1 MKEQKQKNSK
11 DAGQWLRPLRAMV
24 DVHAWEQGRRY
35 LEQGA
40 LQLLQL
46 GEQGNV
52 TATVQDYGERIYH
65 QQLLLPTFSTV
76 QQEAWK
82 QYFQEQPYEL
92 SQLLQHQLPPAL
104 SQVARSLHAPLDAP
118 PLEYWKM
125 ACSCPNRQV
134 PCRHLVVV
142 LLGIEQQ
149 IEQDPWWLF
158 RLRGMNLE
166 DLMGDKIGEQQLG
179 LEGFPSLQQQALPT
193 VPLQDNRTTVYS
205 SQALQQLDWSVIAN
219 NWKAYRRL
227 LDQQTLFYEGDLKK
241 LVQRYWRK
249 AIHYHKKQQLDP
261 ADYATWHQ
269 QLQQTK
275 EIALIINP
283 NHQLINLFAIQDG
296 QSQPLFV
303 RDRALETLVGLLETV
318 DLKELPL
325 YPESFIALHQL
336 YRFAIK
342 LLYEQAYLP
351 YLLRCPAGYLIQW
364 QPAYTVNSTIQA
376 LVEQLTAGL
385 PPDLLLLDGEALQ
398 YLPIQQQ
405 VLCFCHLVGSYNVQQ
420 SKLWIPEW
428 ASREQKVEYCF
439 FSGEATP
446 FDGGKEQSVPQQ
458 MQAWLQPF
466 YLGQAQYA
474 PVIKV
479 IEVEAE
485 EGEERHFYLRIY
497 IENKGDKAASLL
509 GLNQFLKQTTSKA
522 QQLVVLKTLQ
532 QLAAY
537 YPDLENIL
545 LQKETQSPLYTITEF
560 EWIFFE
566 VLPLLQMLHIAVIL
580 PYSLQQLT
588 KPRLGLHL
596 AAKAKPSAKKP
607 SFVSLQSLLTVEW
620 KVDIGTEMIEA
631 VEFLKLMKKKQ
642 GLVRHKGRYLYLS
655 EEELQQILEQLETPP
670 PAAAN
675 QLVQMALSH
684 YHTNYTVD
692 LSPEVETL
700 VQAFKASITVAPPQT
715 LQASLRPYQAVGYAW
730 MYKNAQ
736 LGLGSLIADDMGLG
750 KTLQVIAL
758 LLKFKEENRL
768 LHQKVLVVV
777 PTSLL
782 TNWQQEIRKFAPLL
796 QVGVYHG
803 PNRRLSSK
811 ADVVLTT
818 YGVARMEQARL
829 NQLDWY
835 ALVIDEAQAIKNVQA
850 GQTTA
855 IKSLKANLNIAMSG
869 TPVENRLAEYWSIM
883 DFVNPNYL
891 GSMAEFE
898 ASYSHPIEQENN
910 QQCLKAFRK
919 ATAPFILRRLKSD
932 KSIIQDLPDKIE
944 QNYTAQLQPIQAELY
959 QKIVKDSLAE
969 LQLYKQAP
977 KKRKGLLLKLMGS
990 LKQICNHPYQYLQ
1003 SGGSGPVYSGK
1014 SQLLLDLLTRIERQQ
1029 EKVLVFTQYRKMGR
1043 LMKGWIKERF
1053 GKEPLYLHGGC
1064 TRAERDSMVQA
1075 FQQDKQERVFLLSL
1089 KAAGTGLNLTAA
1101 NHVIHYDLWW
1111 NPAVEAQAT
1120 DRAYRIGQQKN
1131 VQVYR
1136 FITQGTLEEKI
1147 DAMIQ
1152 SKKALANQT
1161 VTLGEQWLGDLSP
1174 QELEELLQLQ

>member
-1 MKEQKQKNSK
+1 MKEQQQKISK
-11 DAGQWLRPLRAMV
+11 NEGRWPTPLRAV
-24 DVHAWEQGRRY
+24 IDRHWWEQGRVY
-35 LEQGA
+35 LAQGA
-40 LQLLQL
+40 LQTLQL
-46 GEQGNV
+46 GKQGNI
-52 TATVQDYGERIYH
+52 TATVQDYGKRIYQ
-65 QQLLLPTFSTV
+65 QQLLVPAFSMA
-76 QQEAWK
+76 QKKAWK
-82 QYFQEQPYEL
+82 QYFQEHPYNL
-92 SQLLQHQLPPAL
+92 SQLLQQQFPPVLWEAGL
-104 SQVARSLHAPLDAP
+104 VLHAPLDAP
-118 PLEYWKM
+118 PLEAWNM
-125 ACSCPNRQV
+125 ACSCPNRQA
-134 PCRHLVVV
+134 PCRHLMVV

-149 IEQDPWWLF
+149 IEQDPLWLF
-158 RLRGMNLE
+158 RLRGLDLE
-166 DLMGDKIGEQQLG
+166 DLVGEKAIEMPLE
-179 LEGFPSLQQQALPT
+179 LEGFLSLQQQALKA
-193 VPLQDNRTTVYS
+193 VPLQDKTFTVYS
-205 SQALQQLDWSVIAN
+205 SEVLQQLDWSVIDN
-219 NWKAYRRL
+219 NWKKYMRL
-227 LDQQTLFYEGDLKK
+227 LDHQTLFYEGDFKKK
-241 LVQRYWRK
+241 LQSYWRK
-249 AIHYHKKQQLDP
+249 AVHYHKKQQLNQE
-261 ADYATWHQ
+261 DYSKWHQ

-275 EIALIINP
+275 DIALVIDS
-283 NHQLINLFAIQDG
+283 NHQLVNLFAIRG
-296 QSQPLFV
+296 EQSQALFAS
-303 RDRALETLVGLLETV
+303 DRALETLVGVLETV
-318 DLKELPL
+318 DLKVLPL
-325 YPESFIALHQL
+325 YPESFIALHYL
-336 YRFAIK
+336 YRFALK

-351 YLLRCPAGYLIQW
+351 YILQGPAGYLIQW
-364 QPAYTVNSTIQA
+364 QPAYTVNSSIQS
-376 LVEQLTAGL
+376 LVEQLTEGL
-385 PPDLLLLDGEALQ
+385 PHDLLLLDGGSLQ

-405 VLCFCHLVGSYNVQQ
+405 VLCFCHLIGSYYIQQ

-428 ASREQKVEYCF
+428 DSREQKVEYCF
-439 FSGEATP
+439 FSGQPTP
-446 FDGGKEQSVPQQ
+446 FDEGQEQSVPKQI
-458 MQAWLQPF
+458 QAWLQPF

-479 IEVEAE
+479 MEVDAAE
-485 EGEERHFYLRIY
+485 GAERCFYWSIY
-497 IENKGDKAASLL
+497 VENKGDKAVPLL
-509 GLNQFLKQTTSKA
+509 RLEQFLQPSTSPKH
-522 QQLVVLKTLQ
+522 QLVVLKTLQ
-532 QLAAY
+532 RLAAY

-545 LQKETQSPLYTITEF
+545 FQKTANSPLYTIAEF

-566 VLPLLQMLHIAVIL
+566 VLPLLQMLHIAVVL

-588 KPRLGLHL
+588 KPRLAIHL
-596 AAKAKPSAKKP
+596 AAKAQPQTKKP
-607 SFVSLQSLLTVEW
+607 SFVSLKSLLTVEW
-620 KVDIGTEMIEA
+620 KVTIGSEMIEA

-655 EEELQQILEQLETPP
+655 EEELKQILAQLETPP
-670 PAAAN
+670 PATAN
-675 QLVQMALSH
+675 QLLQMALSH
-684 YHTNYTVD
+684 YHEQYKVA
-692 LSPEVETL
+692 LSPEAAAL
-700 VQAFKASITVAPPQT
+700 VQTFQEPITVAAPQT
-715 LQASLRPYQAVGYAW
+715 LKATLRPYQAIGYAW

-782 TNWQQEIRKFAPLL
+782 TNWQQEIKKFAPLL
-796 QVGVYHG
+796 QVRVYHG
-803 PNRRLSSK
+803 PKRRLSLD
-811 ADVVLTT
+811 ADVILTT

-835 ALVIDEAQAIKNVQA
+835 ALIIDEAQAIKNVQA

-855 IKSLKANLNIAMSG
+855 IKSLKANLAIAMSG

-891 GSMAEFE
+891 GTLGEFE
-898 ASYSHPIEQENN
+898 VQYSHPIEQENN
-910 QQCLKAFRK
+910 QQCLTAFRK

-944 QNYTAQLQPIQAELY
+944 QNYTAQLQPMQAELY

-969 LQLYKQAP
+969 LQLYKQEP
-977 KKRKGLLLKLMGS
+977 KKRKGLLLKLMTA

-1014 SQLLLDLLTRIERQQ
+1014 SQLLMDLLTRIERQQ

-1043 LMKGWIKERF
+1043 LMKTWIKERF

-1064 TRAERDSMVQA
+1064 TRAERDAMVQA
-1075 FQQDKQERVFLLSL
+1075 FQKDKQERVFLLSL

-1120 DRAYRIGQQKN
+1120 DRAYRIGQKKN

-1161 VTLGEQWLGDLSP
+1161 VALGEQWLGDLSL
-1174 QELEELLQLQ
+1174 QELEELLYLA

>member
-1 MKEQKQKNSK
+1 MKEQQHKNSTNK
-11 DAGQWLRPLRAMV
+11 NIWLEPLQSV
-24 DVHAWEQGRRY
+24 IDTNWWEQGALY

-40 LQLLQL
+40 LHTLQL
-46 GEQGNV
+46 GERGHM
-52 TATVQDYGERIYH
+52 TASVQDYGERIYQ
-65 QQLLLPTFSTV
+65 QQLLLPAFSAA
-76 QQEAWK
+76 QKKAWK
-82 QYFQEQPYEL
+82 QYFQAHAYEL
-92 SQLLQHQLPPAL
+92 SQLLQQQLPPTL
-104 SQVARSLHAPLDAP
+104 FQVGLTLEASINAPQ
-118 PLEYWKM
+118 LEDWKM
-125 ACSCPNRQV
+125 ACSCSNRQV

-142 LLGIEQQ
+142 LLVIQQQ
-149 IEQDPWWLF
+149 IEQDPLWLF
-158 RLRGMNLE
+158 RLRGMDLE
-166 DLMGDKIGEQQLG
+166 DLIGDNTIPNPIQ
-179 LEGFPSLQQQALPT
+179 LEGFPSLQQQALEQT
-193 VPLQDNRTTVYS
+193 SSQENMASTYT
-205 SQALQQLDWSVIAN
+205 SQALQQLDWSVIDN
-219 NWKAYRRL
+219 NWKQYMRL
-227 LDQQTLFYEGDLKK
+227 LDHQTLFYEGDFKK
-241 LVQRYWRK
+241 KIQGYWRK
-249 AIHYHKKQQLDP
+249 AIRYHKKQQLNP
-261 ADYATWHQ
+261 EDYAAWHQ

-275 EIALIINP
+275 DIALVIDS
-283 NHQLINLFAIQDG
+283 NHQLINLFAVQGG
-296 QSQPLFV
+296 QSQPLFAK
-303 RDRALETLVGLLETV
+303 DRTLETLVGVLETV
-318 DLKELPL
+318 DLKQLPL
-325 YPESFIALHQL
+325 YPASFIALHQL
-336 YRFAIK
+336 YRFALK
-342 LLYEQAYLP
+342 LLYEHAYLP
-351 YLLRCPAGYLIQW
+351 YLLHGPAGYLIQW
-364 QPAYTVNSTIQA
+364 QPAYTVNQTIRQ
-376 LVEQLTAGL
+376 LLEQLKVSL
-385 PPDLLLLDGEALQ
+385 PPDLLVLDADPLQ
-398 YLPIQQQ
+398 YLPVQPQ
-405 VLCFCHLVGSYNVQQ
+405 VLCFCHLIGSYYLQQ

-428 ASREQKVEYCF
+428 LSKEQQVEYCF
-439 FSGEATP
+439 FSGQPTP
-446 FDGGKEQSVPQQ
+446 FDGSKEQSVPKQI
-458 MQAWLQPF
+458 QAWLQPF

-479 IEVEAE
+479 VELEAE
-485 EGEERHFYLRIY
+485 EGMERQFYLKIY
-497 IENKGDKAASLL
+497 VENKGDKAVPLLSLTK
-509 GLNQFLKQTTSKA
+509 FLQQKNAKA

-532 QLAAY
+532 QLATY

-545 LQKETQSPLYTITEF
+545 LQKEAQSPRYHTAEF

-566 VLPLLQMLHIAVIL
+566 VLPLLDMLDVAVIL
-580 PYSLQQLT
+580 PYSLQHLT

-596 AAKAKPSAKKP
+596 ATKAQASGQKT
-607 SFVSLQSLLTVEW
+607 SFVSLKNLLTLEW
-620 KVDIGTEMIEA
+620 KVAIGAEMMEA

-655 EEELQQILEQLETPP
+655 AEAFKQILEQLETPP

-684 YHTNYTVD
+684 YHEKHTVAV
-692 LSPEVETL
+692 SPAVATL
-700 VQAFKASITVAPPQT
+700 VQAFQESISVAPPQT
-715 LQASLRPYQAVGYAW
+715 LQATLRPYQQVGYAW

-768 LHQKVLVVV
+768 RHQKVLVVV

-782 TNWQQEIRKFAPLL
+782 TNWQQEIKKFAPLL

-803 PNRRLSSK
+803 AKRRLSLE

-855 IKSLKANLNIAMSG
+855 IKSLKASLNIAMSG

-910 QQCLKAFRK
+910 QQCLAAFRK

-944 QNYTAQLQPIQAELY
+944 QNYTAQLHPIQAELY
-959 QKIVKDSLAE
+959 QKTVNDSLAE
-969 LQLYKQAP
+969 LQLYKQEP
-977 KKRKGLLLKLMGS
+977 KKRKGLLLKLMGA

-1014 SQLLLDLLTRIERQQ
+1014 SQLLMDLLTRIERQQ
-1029 EKVLVFTQYRKMGR
+1029 EKVLIFTQYRKMGR
-1043 LMKGWIKERF
+1043 LMKGWLKERF

-1064 TRAERDSMVQA
+1064 TRAERDEMVTA
-1075 FQQDKQERVFLLSL
+1075 FQTDKQERVFLLSL

-1136 FITQGTLEEKI
+1136 FITQGTIEEKI

-1152 SKKALANQT
+1152 SKKSLANQT
-1161 VTLGEQWLGDLSP
+1161 VTLGAQWLGDLP
-1174 QELEELLQLQ
+1174 PEELEELLQLQ